1 MEGNLSMTMLCNS
14 TIREPL
20 WRAQVWA
27 CDHLSSLD
35 CVAGDPRLAVVTLL
49 TQSLNAAGNSIVEN
63 ILGRAWRGARFAE
76 RLTAA
81 DTMVA
86 AGGR

>member
-1 MEGNLSMTMLCNS
+1 MTSLCNS
-14 TIREPL
+14 GMSEPL
-20 WRAQVWA
+20 WRVQIWA
-27 CDHLSSLD
+27 CDHLASLD
-35 CVAGDPRLAVVTLL
+35 PASGDPRLAIVGLL
-49 TQSLNAAGNSIVEN
+49 SQSLSAAGNSIVKN
-63 ILGRAWRGARFAE
+63 ILGSALRGARFAE

>member
-1 MEGNLSMTMLCNS
+1 MTTLCNS
-14 TIREPL
+14 GISEPL
-20 WRAQVWA
+20 CRVQIWA
-27 CDHLSSLD
+27 CDQLASLD
-35 CVAGDPRLAVVTLL
+35 SISGDPRLAIVTLL
-49 TQSLNAAGNSIVEN
+49 SQSLNAAGNSLVKN

-76 RLTAA
+76 RLTTA

>member
-1 MEGNLSMTMLCNS
+1 MTMLCNS

-35 CVAGDPRLAVVTLL
+35 CASGDPRQAIVTLL
-49 TQSLNAAGNSIVEN
+49 SQSLNAAGNSIVKT
-63 ILGRAWRGARFAE
+63 IVGRAWQGARFAE

-86 AGGR
+86 AGGG

>member
-1 MEGNLSMTMLCNS
+1 MTILCNS
-14 TIREPL
+14 SISEPL

-27 CDHLSSLD
+27 CDHLTSLD
-35 CVAGDPRLAVVTLL
+35 STSGDPRLAILTLL
-49 TQSLNAAGNSIVEN
+49 SQSLNAAGNSIVKT
-63 ILGRAWRGARFAE
+63 IVGRAWRGARFAE
-76 RLTAA
+76 RLTTA